1 MGSLTLGDKEIVEL
15 YLNRDE
21 SAISRTQDKYGA
33 RLRAISRG
41 ITADQCTAE
50 EVENDTYL
58 KTWESIPPNKPYNAF
73 FAYLARIARN
83 LSLSV
88 IRARKT
94 LKRGAV
100 VVELS
105 EEMEQ
110 CIPDKS
116 RADEE
121 FDKKL
126 LSEKI
131 SSFLDRQSARK
142 RDIFMRRYWYFD
154 SVESIAKRFKISES
168 NVNVT
173 LFRLRNELKKYL
185 ENEGYSI

>member
-1 MGSLTLGDKEIVEL
+1 MNDEQIVEM
-15 YLNRDE
+15 YLQRNE
-21 SAISRTQDKYGA
+21 AAIGHTQDKYGV

-41 ITADQCTAE
+41 ITADQCAAE

-58 KTWESIPPNKPYNAF
+58 KAWESIPPNKPYNAF
-73 FAYLARIARN
+73 FAYLARITRN

-88 IRARKT
+88 IRARNT

-110 CIPDKS
+110 CIPDKA
-116 RADEE
+116 RAEEE

-131 SSFLDRQSARK
+131 SAFLDMKSARK
-142 RDIFMRRYWYFD
+142 RDIFMRRYWFLD
-154 SVESIAKRFKISES
+154 SVESIAKRFGMSVNS
-168 NVNVT
+168 VNVT
-173 LFRLRNELKKYL
+173 LFRLRNELREYL
-185 ENEGYSI
+185 EKEGYNV